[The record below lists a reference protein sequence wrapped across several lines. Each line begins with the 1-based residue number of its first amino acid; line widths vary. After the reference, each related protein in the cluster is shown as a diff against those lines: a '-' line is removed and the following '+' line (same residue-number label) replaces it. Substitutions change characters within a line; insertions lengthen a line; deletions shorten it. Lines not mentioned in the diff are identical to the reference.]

1 MGPPTPSS
9 SGGAPPARAV
19 RYGFLVA
26 RLRNRQITME
36 EATELFGLMDETM
49 RGLRSAM
56 AAAPPPGPSAA
67 SAPTPPAPR
76 KEAPVG
82 RAGFS
87 DDDLIAAGIL
97 LLGLGA
103 GLGSAVRE
111 RARRG
116 PKAPPPTSA
125 NPAKSGTP

>member
-1 MGPPTPSS
+1 
-9 SGGAPPARAV
+9 
-19 RYGFLVA
+19 
-26 RLRNRQITME
+26 ME

-56 AAAPPPGPSAA
+56 AAAPPSAPSAPSTPA
-67 SAPTPPAPR
+67 PPAPR
-76 KEAPVG
+76 KEGSVV

-116 PKAPPPTSA
+116 PKASPPTPA
-125 NPAKSGTP
+125 NPARSGTP